1 MSKKNPHNHTGSPT
15 RPRSPLPSV
24 IRLDNLTNQPAPSD
38 VHSLRNRIEQLET
51 KVNQLETKMKSK
63 RKRIR
68 RKSCDVEKKYMV
80 TLILESANFAIDT
93 TAPSYPST
101 ST

>member
-1 MSKKNPHNHTGSPT
+1 MSKKNTHNQPNSPT
-15 RPRSPLPSV
+15 RPRSPLPST
-24 IRLDNLTNQPAPSD
+24 IRLDNLTNQPAPSE

-51 KVNQLETKMKSK
+51 KVNQLETKMRSK

-80 TLILESANFAIDT
+80 TVVLRSVSFAIATMDLW
-93 TAPSYPST
+93 YR
-101 ST
+101 

>member
-1 MSKKNPHNHTGSPT
+1 MSKKNSHHHPTSPT
-15 RPRSPLPSV
+15 CPRSPLPSV
-24 IRLDNLTNQPAPSD
+24 LRLDNLTNQPASSD

-51 KVNQLETKMKSK
+51 KINQLETKMKSK

-80 TLILESANFAIDT
+80 TIVLDSVNFAVGT
-93 TAPSYPST
+93 MGPWYH
-101 ST
+101 